1 VAIQTNQ
8 QVIISETAFVPECAA
23 VNDTTPRTE
32 IAPEAGR
39 LDVMLSRLAGVSR
52 ALARVWLEGGAVR
65 VNEKQVVKG
74 SLMLKGGETLEWT
87 PPPPL
92 PSEIL
97 PEDIPL
103 TVLYEDESLIAV
115 DKPAGMLTHPA
126 AHVHSGTL
134 VNALLGRVPLALQD
148 ADFGVEG
155 YRPGIVH
162 RLDQDTSG
170 VIIVAKT
177 REAHARL
184 SKAFADRRTKKTYL
198 AITVGVPPL
207 EVTVDAGIGRHP
219 TVKTR
224 MSVGGTNARDAKTD
238 FTVIAVAPQEKPSH
252 ALVRSRIHTGRTHQI
267 RVHLQHLKTPILGD
281 DVYGKPSAIIDRQA
295 LHAWRLELQHP
306 MTGAALRLE
315 ATPPE
320 DFVTAWLGV
329 GGTWAAQRWGLE
341 A

>member
-1 VAIQTNQ
+1 MTEP
-8 QVIISETAFVPECAA
+8 SRTETAPES
-23 VNDTTPRTE
+23 
-32 IAPEAGR
+32 GR
-39 LDVMLSRLAGVSR
+39 LDVILSKLALVSR

-65 VNEKQVVKG
+65 VNGKSVTKG
-74 SLMLKGGETLEWT
+74 SLSLKGGEVLEWT

-97 PEDIPL
+97 PENIPL
-103 TVLYEDESLIAV
+103 SVLYEDEHLIAV

-134 VNALLGRVPLALQD
+134 VNALLGRVPLALEGE
-148 ADFGVEG
+148 DFGVEG

-170 VIIVAKT
+170 VIVVAKT
-177 REAHARL
+177 RDAHGRL
-184 SKAFADRRTKKTYL
+184 SKAFADRRTKKEYL

-207 EVTVDAGIGRHP
+207 EVTVDASIGRHP

-224 MSVGGTNARDAKTD
+224 MAVAGTNARDAKTD
-238 FTVIAVAPQEKPSH
+238 FKVVSVAPSEKPAY

-281 DVYGKPSAIIDRQA
+281 DVYGKPSPLIDRQA
-295 LHAWRLELQHP
+295 LHAWRLELHHP
-306 MTGAALRLE
+306 ITGALLRLE
-315 ATPPE
+315 ASPPD
-320 DFVTAWLGV
+320 DFVNAWLEV
-329 GGTWAAQRWGLE
+329 GGVWRDLSDAGA
-341 A
+341 

>member
-1 VAIQTNQ
+1 VHDDTP
-8 QVIISETAFVPECAA
+8 SRTETAPES
-23 VNDTTPRTE
+23 
-32 IAPEAGR
+32 GR
-39 LDVMLSRLAGVSR
+39 LDVTLSKLAGVSR

-65 VNEKQVVKG
+65 VNGKEVTKG
-74 SLMLKGGETLEWT
+74 SLNLKGGETLEWT

-97 PEDIPL
+97 PEEIPL

-134 VNALLGRVPLALQD
+134 VNALLGRVPLALEGE
-148 ADFGVEG
+148 DFGVEG

-170 VIIVAKT
+170 VIVVAKT
-177 REAHARL
+177 REAHSRL
-184 SKAFADRRTKKTYL
+184 SKAFADRRTKKEYL

-207 EVTVDAGIGRHP
+207 EVAVDASIGRHP

-224 MSVGGTNARDAKTD
+224 MAVGGTNARDARTD
-238 FTVIAVAPQEKPSH
+238 FKVVAVAPQEKPSH

-281 DVYGKPSAIIDRQA
+281 DVYGKASALIERQA

-315 ATPPE
+315 SSPPE
-320 DFVTAWLGV
+320 DFVNAWLQLGGV
-329 GGTWAAQRWGLE
+329 WQALDGAET
-341 A
+341 